1 MVVLCNSSMSCATP
15 PSSTEIK
22 MIEEFKK
29 QWFTLMQKA
38 YTPKH
43 QSPFIFSPSDRSART
58 LEPDDA
64 RVRERAVVSQMV
76 HRLILLD
83 PSFLEYVW
91 IV

>member
-38 YTPKH
+38 YTPWI
-43 QSPFIFSPSDRSART
+43 QSPFIFSPSDRSGRT
-58 LEPDDA
+58 LQGLSNPMMPECENVLSS
-64 RVRERAVVSQMV
+64 VRWSTV
-76 HRLILLD
+76 
-83 PSFLEYVW
+83 
-91 IV
+91 